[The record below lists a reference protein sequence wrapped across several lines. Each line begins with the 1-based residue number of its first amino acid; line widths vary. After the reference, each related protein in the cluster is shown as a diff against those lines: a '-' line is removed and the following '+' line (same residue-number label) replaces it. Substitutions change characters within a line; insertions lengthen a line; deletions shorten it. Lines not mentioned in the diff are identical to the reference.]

1 MKNPLKFNKW
11 KHIYTLDDK
20 PITGVTTILGV
31 INKPALVK
39 WSANMAVDYIQ
50 EKWYHYDDEE
60 FGIVAP
66 GVFEEARTAFARKR
80 DASANVGTLT
90 HKWVEKLVEGLLGAK
105 YGLPQVLEDMPRD
118 EKIAHMTD
126 KFVKWI
132 KDNKVEF
139 LSSEEQVYS
148 REHWYAGTYDF
159 MCKID
164 SKVYLG
170 DLKTSSGIYDEMF
183 FQTAAYQLAH
193 EEMGGEN
200 VDGNLIVNCK
210 KDGKLD
216 WMASTEYEQNKQAF
230 LGALAIYKR
239 LNELKK

>member
-1 MKNPLKFNKW
+1 MEQRLKFNKW
-11 KHIYTLDDK
+11 KHIYTLDGK
-20 PITGVTTILGV
+20 AITGVTTILGV

-39 WSANMAVDYIQ
+39 WGAGMASDYIRDIWLVL
-50 EKWYHYDDEE
+50 EDKE
-60 FGIVAP
+60 FAMDSEQIFKDAK
-66 GVFEEARTAFARKR
+66 TAYARKR
-80 DASANVGTLT
+80 DKAADVGSKT
-90 HKWVEKLVEGLLGAK
+90 HSWIEQWIKGENPK
-105 YGLPQVLEDMPRD
+105 EDKD
-118 EKIAHMTD
+118 ISHMTS
-126 KFVKWI
+126 KFIEWVKE
-132 KDNKVEF
+132 NEVEF
-139 LSSEEQVYS
+139 LSSEERVFS
-148 REHWYAGTYDF
+148 EKHFFAGTYDF

-164 SKVYLG
+164 GKVYLG
-170 DLKTSSGIYDEMF
+170 DLKTSSGIYNEMF

-210 KDGKLD
+210 KDGKFD